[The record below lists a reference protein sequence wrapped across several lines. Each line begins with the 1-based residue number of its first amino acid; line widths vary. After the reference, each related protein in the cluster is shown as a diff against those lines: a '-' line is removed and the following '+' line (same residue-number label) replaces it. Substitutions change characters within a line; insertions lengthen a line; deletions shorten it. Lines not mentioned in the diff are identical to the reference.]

1 MNFQK
6 GVKYEKK
13 LRTAC
18 LEIQKKTQINYWSI
32 IKLNIYAIRN
42 TIYIYIYLYKYK

>member
-18 LEIQKKTQINYWSI
+18 LEIQKKKTQINYWSI

-42 TIYIYIYLYKYK
+42 TIYIYLYKYK